1 MPLARGAFIMQVVV
15 YGLIGL
21 TLAMLVVTMY
31 PTQCTVSRVEGFQTQ
46 QSVGTT
52 SCPPGTRTFT
62 DKKGNISCCA
72 GTVNGN
78 TCEGTVRCTFSASM
92 GGRIPM
98 CAAIKPVMFGRWIG
112 TPKTVQNTARLQNGQ
127 TVYMI
132 EDGKYTKL
140 VTSTGEAKYYIGKI
154 SNFAPNAWSMY
165 TPVARGN
172 YQVRF

>member
-1 MPLARGAFIMQVVV
+1 MAQTRGGYIMQVVV

-21 TLAMLVVTMY
+21 ALAMLVVTLY
-31 PTQCTVSRVEGFQTQ
+31 PTRCTVSRVEGFQTQ

-98 CAAIKPVMFGRWIG
+98 CAAIRPVMFGRWIG

-132 EDGKYTKL
+132 EDGKFTKL
-140 VTSTGEAKYYIGKI
+140 VTSTGEAKFYIGKI

-165 TPVARGN
+165 TPVPRGN